1 MNRDLEGQL
10 DEMGPEYRAVVDRL
24 LAAYRHSDVRT
35 EPSAGTAAEKSRVG
49 RIAGWSAAY
58 LVAASLLVFLG
69 LAVVFRSPRT
79 EAGVDR
85 SPSEYLLAHL
95 KDDASAR
102 ELLRTQNP
110 DGSWKNDFLTRQNA
124 KALAGRADEASR
136 IAYKKAMRNLRQ
148 RGLL

>member
-10 DEMGPEYRAVVDRL
+10 DEMGPEYRTVVDRL
-24 LAAYRHSDVRT
+24 LAAYRPLDVRT
-35 EPSAGTAAEKSRVG
+35 EPSAGTSAEKSRVG
-49 RIAGWSAAY
+49 RIAGWSTAY

-79 EAGVDR
+79 DTGAAR

-124 KALAGRADEASR
+124 KALAGRTDEASR
-136 IAYKKAMRNLRQ
+136 IANKKAMRNLRQ

>member
-10 DEMGPEYRAVVDRL
+10 DEMGPEYRTVVDRL
-24 LAAYRHSDVRT
+24 LAAYRSSDVRA
-35 EPSAGTAAEKSRVG
+35 EPSAGAKRGSVG
-49 RIAGWSAAY
+49 RIAGWSVAY

-69 LAVVFRSPRT
+69 LAVVFHSPRT
-79 EAGVDR
+79 DAGADR